1 MAGPDPVEDVSATP
15 LLKGE
20 VAWLWRLLP
29 RPLGDILSAKRARV
43 DGPSMVPTLRD
54 GDLVLASRAAL
65 ARAALARGDIVL
77 MRDPESGV
85 AYVKRVV
92 GLPGEDIGVHSGRV
106 AIHGSPLDEPY
117 LAPLDSRAAARD
129 GQWTLADDR
138 YFLLGD
144 NRNDSLDSRAFGPVA
159 GGWIVGRVWYR
170 YGPAGRVGAL
180 ASSPKGR

>member
-1 MAGPDPVEDVSATP
+1 MA
-15 LLKGE
+15 
-20 VAWLWRLLP
+20 
-29 RPLGDILSAKRARV
+29 
-43 DGPSMVPTLRD
+43 PTLHD

-65 ARAALARGDIVL
+65 ARAAPARGDIVL

-85 AYVKRVV
+85 AYVKRIV
-92 GLPGEDIGVHSGRV
+92 GLPGEDVGVQLGRV

-117 LAPLDSRAAARD
+117 LSPLDSRAAARD
-129 GQWTLADDR
+129 GQWALGEDQ

-170 YGPAGRVGAL
+170 YGPAGRVGPVT
-180 ASSPKGR
+180 SSLKGRE

>member
-1 MAGPDPVEDVSATP
+1 MAGPDPAEDVSATP
-15 LLKGE
+15 LLKGG
-20 VAWLWRLLP
+20 VARLWRLLP
-29 RPLGDILSAKRARV
+29 RPLGDLLSSRRARV
-43 DGPSMVPTLRD
+43 DGPSMAPTLHD

-77 MRDPESGV
+77 TRDPQDGV
-85 AYVKRVV
+85 AYLKRIV
-92 GLPGEDIGVHSGRV
+92 GLPGEAVGVHSGRV

-144 NRNDSLDSRAFGPVA
+144 NRNDSLDSRAFGPVPEYL
-159 GGWIVGRVWYR
+159 I
-170 YGPAGRVGAL
+170 
-180 ASSPKGR
+180 KGRAWFRCWPPPKWRPMGRS